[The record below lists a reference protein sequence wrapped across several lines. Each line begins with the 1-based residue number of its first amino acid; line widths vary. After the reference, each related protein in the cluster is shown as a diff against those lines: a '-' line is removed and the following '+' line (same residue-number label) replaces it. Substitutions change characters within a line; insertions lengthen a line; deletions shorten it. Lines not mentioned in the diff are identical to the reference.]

1 MLKKLKDHQLKML
14 KIGKMRIIGFLLICF
29 IFSADKLIAQVK
41 FETKLSKNKLGLNE
55 RLRIDFVMNENGD
68 DFTPPDFKGFS
79 VVGGPN
85 QSVSNSWINGKRSF
99 SKTYSYFLSP
109 QLKGKIRIPQAS
121 VTISGEI
128 YKTSPVI
135 VEVTSVVE
143 KPNDPNNIDYIAD
156 ENIHLVAE
164 ISNPKPY
171 LNEGITVLYK
181 LYYRNP
187 ITISDVQELESPKF
201 SDFWSHIIKIP
212 RITVERGTYRNES
225 YNEVVW
231 RKVVLYPQKTGKLIL
246 EPLSLNLSVGLPT
259 QKRDFFGSK
268 IYRQVQKTITSGK
281 KVFNVKD
288 FPEENKPDNFNGAV
302 GQFDFDVVLSKKSLK
317 ASESFQA
324 KVKVNGK
331 GNLKL
336 FKLPKIIVP
345 NTLELYEPEYKE
357 NVKILLSGMKGS
369 IEDSYTI
376 VPQFQGKYPIPSISF
391 SFFDPVKKEY
401 KTLNSFE
408 LIVDVFEGPSNLNDS
423 NKTSKNEKIDPII
436 DSSFKFIE
444 LSTKFSAIEKKQF
457 WNTSFFWLLF
467 FLPLILVVV
476 LIILKE
482 IFLNKE
488 KDKKSLTQRRNERL
502 ARKFLSSAKKEINN
516 YQNFYDVLERAL
528 HNYLKAKLLIE
539 TTEFSKHKIT
549 NLLVKKNV
557 DSIYAKEYVD
567 LLENCEIARYS
578 KESNINTESDYE
590 NAIEII
596 SKIDKQL

>member
-1 MLKKLKDHQLKML
+1 
-14 KIGKMRIIGFLLICF
+14 MRIIGFLLLSF
-29 IFSADKLIAQVK
+29 VFSTEILISQVT
-41 FETKLSKNKLGLNE
+41 FEAKLSKKKLGLNE

-68 DFTPPDFKGFS
+68 DFTPPDFKGFN

-109 QLKGKIRIPQAS
+109 QLKGKIKILQAT
-121 VTISGEI
+121 VKISGEI
-128 YKTSPVI
+128 YKTSPLI
-135 VEVTSVVE
+135 VEVTSAVD

-164 ISNPKPY
+164 ISNSNPY
-171 LNEGITVLYK
+171 LNEGITILYK

-201 SDFWSHIIKIP
+201 SDFWNHIIKIP
-212 RITVERGTYRNES
+212 KITVERGTYKNEP

-231 RKVVLYPQKTGKLIL
+231 RKVVLYPQKTGKLVL
-246 EPLSLNLSVGLPT
+246 EPLSLNLSVGIPT

-268 IYRQVQKTITSGK
+268 IYRQVQKTTTTGK
-281 KVFNVKD
+281 NIINVKTL
-288 FPEENKPDNFNGAV
+288 PEKNKPDNFTGAV

-336 FKLPKIIVP
+336 FKLPKIVVP

-357 NVKILLSGMKGS
+357 NIKVLLSGMKGS

-376 VPQFQGKYPIPSISF
+376 VPQFQGKYPIPEISF
-391 SFFDPVKKEY
+391 SFFDPIKKEY

-408 LIVDVFEGPSNLNDS
+408 LIVDVFDGPSNLNDY
-423 NKTSKNEKIDPII
+423 NKISRSEKKEFNNDN
-436 DSSFKFIE
+436 SFNFIE
-444 LSTKFSAIEKKQF
+444 LSTKFSSIKKEQF
-457 WNTSFFWLLF
+457 WNTSLFWLLF
-467 FLPLILVVV
+467 SLPLILIIL

-482 IFLNKE
+482 VFLNRKE
-488 KDKKSLTQRRNERL
+488 NQRSLIQRRNEKL
-502 ARKFLSSAKKEINN
+502 ARKFLGSAKREINN
-516 YQNFYDVLERAL
+516 YQNFYEVLERAL

-539 TTEFSKHKIT
+539 TTEFSKNKIV

-557 DSIYAKEYVD
+557 DLIYANEYVD
-567 LLENCEIARYS
+567 LLENCEIARFS
-578 KESNINTESDYE
+578 KESNINTNSDYE
-590 NAIEII
+590 NAIKII

>member
-1 MLKKLKDHQLKML
+1 ML
-14 KIGKMRIIGFLLICF
+14 KIGKIRIIGFLLLSF
-29 IFSADKLIAQVK
+29 VFSTEILISQVT
-41 FETKLSKNKLGLNE
+41 FEAKLSKKKLGLNE

-68 DFTPPDFKGFS
+68 DFTPPDFKGFN

-109 QLKGKIRIPQAS
+109 QLKGKIKILQAT
-121 VTISGEI
+121 VKISGEI
-128 YKTSPVI
+128 YKTSPLI
-135 VEVTSVVE
+135 VEVTSAVD

-164 ISNPKPY
+164 ISNSNPY
-171 LNEGITVLYK
+171 LNEGITILYK

-201 SDFWSHIIKIP
+201 SDFWNHIIKIP
-212 RITVERGTYRNES
+212 KITVERGTYKNEP

-231 RKVVLYPQKTGKLIL
+231 RKVVLYPQKTGKLVL
-246 EPLSLNLSVGLPT
+246 EPLSLNLSVGIPT

-268 IYRQVQKTITSGK
+268 IYRQVQKTTTTGK
-281 KVFNVKD
+281 NIINVKAL
-288 FPEENKPDNFNGAV
+288 PEKNKPDNFTGAV

-336 FKLPKIIVP
+336 FKLPKIVVP

-357 NVKILLSGMKGS
+357 NIKVLLSGMKGS

-376 VPQFQGKYPIPSISF
+376 VPQFQGKYPIPEISF
-391 SFFDPVKKEY
+391 SFFDPIKKEY

-408 LIVDVFEGPSNLNDS
+408 LIVDVFDGPSNLNDY
-423 NKTSKNEKIDPII
+423 NKISRSEKKEFNNDNN
-436 DSSFKFIE
+436 SFNFIE
-444 LSTKFSAIEKKQF
+444 LSTKFSSIKKEQF
-457 WNTSFFWLLF
+457 WNTSLFWLLF
-467 FLPLILVVV
+467 SLPLILIIL
-476 LIILKE
+476 LIIFKE
-482 IFLNKE
+482 VFLNKKE
-488 KDKKSLTQRRNERL
+488 NQKSLIQRRNEKL
-502 ARKFLSSAKKEINN
+502 ARKFLGSAKREINN
-516 YQNFYDVLERAL
+516 YQNFYEVLERAL

-539 TTEFSKHKIT
+539 TTEFSKNKIV

-557 DSIYAKEYVD
+557 DLIYANEYVD
-567 LLENCEIARYS
+567 LLENCEIARFS
-578 KESNINTESDYE
+578 KESNINTNSDYE
-590 NAIEII
+590 NAIKII

>member
-1 MLKKLKDHQLKML
+1 ML
-14 KIGKMRIIGFLLICF
+14 KIGKIRIIGFLLLSF
-29 IFSADKLIAQVK
+29 VFSTEILISQVT
-41 FETKLSKNKLGLNE
+41 FEAKLSKKKLGLNE

-68 DFTPPDFKGFS
+68 DFTPPDFKGFN

-109 QLKGKIRIPQAS
+109 QLKGKIKILQAT
-121 VTISGEI
+121 VKISGEI
-128 YKTSPVI
+128 YKTSPLI
-135 VEVTSVVE
+135 VEVTSAVD

-164 ISNPKPY
+164 ISNSNPY
-171 LNEGITVLYK
+171 LNEGITILYK

-212 RITVERGTYRNES
+212 KITVERGTYKNEP

-231 RKVVLYPQKTGKLIL
+231 RKVVLYPQKTGKLVL
-246 EPLSLNLSVGLPT
+246 EPLSLNLSVGIPT

-268 IYRQVQKTITSGK
+268 IYRQVQKTTTTGK
-281 KVFNVKD
+281 NIINVKAL
-288 FPEENKPDNFNGAV
+288 PEKNKPDNFTGAV

-336 FKLPKIIVP
+336 FKLPKIVVP

-357 NVKILLSGMKGS
+357 NIKVLLSGMKGS

-376 VPQFQGKYPIPSISF
+376 VPQFQGKYPIPEISF
-391 SFFDPVKKEY
+391 SFFDPIKKEY

-408 LIVDVFEGPSNLNDS
+408 LIVDVFDGPSKLNDY
-423 NKTSKNEKIDPII
+423 NKISRSEKKEFNNDN
-436 DSSFKFIE
+436 SFNFIE
-444 LSTKFSAIEKKQF
+444 LSTKFSSIKKEQF
-457 WNTSFFWLLF
+457 WNTSLFWLLF
-467 FLPLILVVV
+467 SLPLILIIL

-482 IFLNKE
+482 VFLNRKE
-488 KDKKSLTQRRNERL
+488 NQKSLIQRRNEKL
-502 ARKFLSSAKKEINN
+502 ARKFLGSAKREINN
-516 YQNFYDVLERAL
+516 YQNFYEVLERAL

-539 TTEFSKHKIT
+539 TTEFSKNKIV

-557 DSIYAKEYVD
+557 DLIYANEYVD
-567 LLENCEIARYS
+567 LLENCEIARFS
-578 KESNINTESDYE
+578 KESNINTTSDYE
-590 NAIEII
+590 NAIKII

>member
-1 MLKKLKDHQLKML
+1 ML
-14 KIGKMRIIGFLLICF
+14 KIGKIRIIGFLLLSF
-29 IFSADKLIAQVK
+29 IFSTEILISQVT
-41 FETKLSKNKLGLNE
+41 FEAKLSKKKLGLNE

-68 DFTPPDFKGFS
+68 DFTPPDFKGFN

-109 QLKGKIRIPQAS
+109 QLKGKIKILQAT
-121 VTISGEI
+121 VKISGEI
-128 YKTSPVI
+128 YKTSPLI
-135 VEVTSVVE
+135 VEVTSAVD

-164 ISNPKPY
+164 ISNSNPY
-171 LNEGITVLYK
+171 LNEGITILYK

-201 SDFWSHIIKIP
+201 SDFWNHIIKIP
-212 RITVERGTYRNES
+212 KITVERGTYKNEP

-231 RKVVLYPQKTGKLIL
+231 RKVVLYPQKTGKLVL
-246 EPLSLNLSVGLPT
+246 EPLSLNLSVGIPT

-268 IYRQVQKTITSGK
+268 IYRQVQKTTTTGK
-281 KVFNVKD
+281 NIINVKAL
-288 FPEENKPDNFNGAV
+288 PEKNKPDNFTGAV

-336 FKLPKIIVP
+336 FKLPKIVVP

-357 NVKILLSGMKGS
+357 NIKVLLSGMKGS

-376 VPQFQGKYPIPSISF
+376 VPQFQGKYPIPEISF
-391 SFFDPVKKEY
+391 SFFDPLKKEY

-408 LIVDVFEGPSNLNDS
+408 LIVDVFDGPSNLNDY
-423 NKTSKNEKIDPII
+423 NKISRSEKKEFNNDN
-436 DSSFKFIE
+436 SFNFIE
-444 LSTKFSAIEKKQF
+444 LSTKFSSIKKEQF
-457 WNTSFFWLLF
+457 WNTSLFWLLF
-467 FLPLILVVV
+467 SLPLILIIL
-476 LIILKE
+476 LIIFKE
-482 IFLNKE
+482 VFLNRKE
-488 KDKKSLTQRRNERL
+488 NQKSLIQRRNEKL
-502 ARKFLSSAKKEINN
+502 ARKFLGSAKREINN
-516 YQNFYDVLERAL
+516 YQNFYEVLERAL

-539 TTEFSKHKIT
+539 TTEFSKNKIV

-557 DSIYAKEYVD
+557 DLIYANEYVD
-567 LLENCEIARYS
+567 LLENCEIARFS
-578 KESNINTESDYE
+578 KESNINTTSDYE
-590 NAIEII
+590 NAIKII

>member
-1 MLKKLKDHQLKML
+1 
-14 KIGKMRIIGFLLICF
+14 MRIIGFLLLSF
-29 IFSADKLIAQVK
+29 VFSTEILISQVT
-41 FETKLSKNKLGLNE
+41 FEAKLSKKKLGLNE

-68 DFTPPDFKGFS
+68 DFTPPDFKGFN

-109 QLKGKIRIPQAS
+109 QLKGKIKILQAT
-121 VTISGEI
+121 VKISGEI
-128 YKTSPVI
+128 YKTSPLI
-135 VEVTSVVE
+135 VEVTSAVD

-164 ISNPKPY
+164 ISNSNPY
-171 LNEGITVLYK
+171 LNEGITILYK

-201 SDFWSHIIKIP
+201 SDFWNHIIKIP
-212 RITVERGTYRNES
+212 KITVERGTYKNEP

-231 RKVVLYPQKTGKLIL
+231 RKVVLYPQKTGKLVL
-246 EPLSLNLSVGLPT
+246 EPLSLNLSVGIPT

-268 IYRQVQKTITSGK
+268 IYRQVQKTTTTGK
-281 KVFNVKD
+281 NIINVKAL
-288 FPEENKPDNFNGAV
+288 PKKNKPDNFTGAV

-336 FKLPKIIVP
+336 FKLPKIVVP

-357 NVKILLSGMKGS
+357 NIKVLLSGMKGS

-376 VPQFQGKYPIPSISF
+376 VPQFQGKYPIPEISF
-391 SFFDPVKKEY
+391 SFFDPIKKEY

-408 LIVDVFEGPSNLNDS
+408 LIVDVFDGPSNLNDY
-423 NKTSKNEKIDPII
+423 NKISRSEKKEFNNDN
-436 DSSFKFIE
+436 SFNFIE
-444 LSTKFSAIEKKQF
+444 LSTKFSSIKKEQF
-457 WNTSFFWLLF
+457 WNTSLFWLLF
-467 FLPLILVVV
+467 SLPLILIIL

-482 IFLNKE
+482 VFLNRKE
-488 KDKKSLTQRRNERL
+488 NQKSLIQRRNEKL
-502 ARKFLSSAKKEINN
+502 ARKFLGSAKREINN
-516 YQNFYDVLERAL
+516 YQNFYEVLERAL

-539 TTEFSKHKIT
+539 TTEFSKNKIV

-557 DSIYAKEYVD
+557 DLIYANEYVD
-567 LLENCEIARYS
+567 LLENCEIARFS
-578 KESNINTESDYE
+578 KESNINTNSDYE
-590 NAIEII
+590 NAIKII

>member
-1 MLKKLKDHQLKML
+1 
-14 KIGKMRIIGFLLICF
+14 MRIIGFLFLSFVFSTEILI
-29 IFSADKLIAQVK
+29 SQVT
-41 FETKLSKNKLGLNE
+41 FEAKLSKKKLGLNE

-68 DFTPPDFKGFS
+68 DFTPPDFKGFN

-109 QLKGKIRIPQAS
+109 QLKGKIKILQAT
-121 VTISGEI
+121 VKISGEI
-128 YKTSPVI
+128 YKTSPLI
-135 VEVTSVVE
+135 VEVTSAVD

-164 ISNPKPY
+164 ISNSNPY
-171 LNEGITVLYK
+171 LNEGITILYK

-201 SDFWSHIIKIP
+201 SDFWNHIIKIP
-212 RITVERGTYRNES
+212 KITVERGTYKNEP

-231 RKVVLYPQKTGKLIL
+231 RKVVLYPQKTGKLVL
-246 EPLSLNLSVGLPT
+246 EPLSLNLSVGIPT

-268 IYRQVQKTITSGK
+268 IYRQVQKTTTTGK
-281 KVFNVKD
+281 NIINVKAL
-288 FPEENKPDNFNGAV
+288 PEKNKPDNFTGAV

-357 NVKILLSGMKGS
+357 NIKVLLSGMKGS

-376 VPQFQGKYPIPSISF
+376 VPQFQGKYPIPEISF
-391 SFFDPVKKEY
+391 SFFDPIKKEY

-408 LIVDVFEGPSNLNDS
+408 LIVDVFDGPSNLNDY
-423 NKTSKNEKIDPII
+423 NKISRSEKKEFNNDN
-436 DSSFKFIE
+436 SFNFIE
-444 LSTKFSAIEKKQF
+444 LSTKFSSIKKEQF
-457 WNTSFFWLLF
+457 WNTSLFWLLF
-467 FLPLILVVV
+467 SLPLILIIL

-482 IFLNKE
+482 VFLNRKE
-488 KDKKSLTQRRNERL
+488 NQKSLIQRRNEKL
-502 ARKFLSSAKKEINN
+502 ARKFLGSAKREINN
-516 YQNFYDVLERAL
+516 YQNFYEVLERAL

-539 TTEFSKHKIT
+539 TTEFSKNKIV

-557 DSIYAKEYVD
+557 DLIYANEYVD
-567 LLENCEIARYS
+567 LLENCEIARFS
-578 KESNINTESDYE
+578 KESNINTNSDYE
-590 NAIEII
+590 NAIKII

>member
-1 MLKKLKDHQLKML
+1 ML
-14 KIGKMRIIGFLLICF
+14 KIGKMRIIGFLLLSF
-29 IFSADKLIAQVK
+29 VFSTEILISQVT
-41 FETKLSKNKLGLNE
+41 FEAKLSKKKLGLNE

-68 DFTPPDFKGFS
+68 DFTPPDFKGFN

-109 QLKGKIRIPQAS
+109 QLKGKIKILQAT
-121 VTISGEI
+121 VKISGEI
-128 YKTSPVI
+128 YKTSPLI
-135 VEVTSVVE
+135 VEVTSAVD

-164 ISNPKPY
+164 ISNSNPY
-171 LNEGITVLYK
+171 LNEGITILYK

-201 SDFWSHIIKIP
+201 SDFWNHIIKIP
-212 RITVERGTYRNES
+212 KITVERGTYKNEP

-231 RKVVLYPQKTGKLIL
+231 RKVVLYPQKTGKLVL
-246 EPLSLNLSVGLPT
+246 EPLSLNLSVGIPT

-268 IYRQVQKTITSGK
+268 IYRQVQKTTTTGK
-281 KVFNVKD
+281 NIINVKAL
-288 FPEENKPDNFNGAV
+288 PEKNKPDNFTGAV

-336 FKLPKIIVP
+336 FKLPKIVVP

-357 NVKILLSGMKGS
+357 NIKVLLSGMKGS

-376 VPQFQGKYPIPSISF
+376 VPQFQGKYPIPEISF
-391 SFFDPVKKEY
+391 SFFDPIKKEY

-408 LIVDVFEGPSNLNDS
+408 LIVDVFDGPSNLNDY
-423 NKTSKNEKIDPII
+423 NKISRSEKKEFNNDN
-436 DSSFKFIE
+436 SFNFIE
-444 LSTKFSAIEKKQF
+444 LSTKFSSIKKEQF
-457 WNTSFFWLLF
+457 WNTSLFWLLF
-467 FLPLILVVV
+467 SLPLILIIL

-482 IFLNKE
+482 VFLNRKE
-488 KDKKSLTQRRNERL
+488 NQRSLIQRRNEKL
-502 ARKFLSSAKKEINN
+502 ARKFLGSAKREINN
-516 YQNFYDVLERAL
+516 YQNFYEVLERAL

-539 TTEFSKHKIT
+539 TTEFSKNKIV

-557 DSIYAKEYVD
+557 DLIYANEYVD
-567 LLENCEIARYS
+567 LLENCEIARFS
-578 KESNINTESDYE
+578 KESNINTNSDYE
-590 NAIEII
+590 NAIKII

>member
-1 MLKKLKDHQLKML
+1 ML
-14 KIGKMRIIGFLLICF
+14 KIGKMRIIGFLLLLF
-29 IFSADKLIAQVK
+29 VFSTEILISQVT
-41 FETKLSKNKLGLNE
+41 FEAKLSKKKLGLNE

-68 DFTPPDFKGFS
+68 DFTPPDFKGFN

-109 QLKGKIRIPQAS
+109 QLKGKIKILQAT
-121 VTISGEI
+121 VKISGEI
-128 YKTSPVI
+128 YKTSPLI
-135 VEVTSVVE
+135 VEVTSAVD

-164 ISNPKPY
+164 ISNSNPY
-171 LNEGITVLYK
+171 LNEGITILYK

-201 SDFWSHIIKIP
+201 SDFWNHIIKIP
-212 RITVERGTYRNES
+212 KITVERGTYKNEP

-231 RKVVLYPQKTGKLIL
+231 RKVVLYPQKTGKLVL
-246 EPLSLNLSVGLPT
+246 EPLSLNLSVGIPT

-268 IYRQVQKTITSGK
+268 IYRQVQKTTTTGK
-281 KVFNVKD
+281 NIISVKAL
-288 FPEENKPDNFNGAV
+288 PEKNKPDNFTGAV
-302 GQFDFDVVLSKKSLK
+302 GQFDLDVVLSKKSLK

-336 FKLPKIIVP
+336 FKLPKIVVP

-357 NVKILLSGMKGS
+357 NIKVLLSGMKGS

-376 VPQFQGKYPIPSISF
+376 VPQFQGKYPIPEISF
-391 SFFDPVKKEY
+391 SFFDPLKKEY

-408 LIVDVFEGPSNLNDS
+408 LIVDVFDGPSNLNDN
-423 NKTSKNEKIDPII
+423 NKISRSEKKEFNNDN
-436 DSSFKFIE
+436 SFNFIE
-444 LSTKFSAIEKKQF
+444 LSTKFSSIKKEQF
-457 WNTSFFWLLF
+457 WNTTLFWLLF
-467 FLPLILVVV
+467 SLPLILIIL
-476 LIILKE
+476 LIIFKE
-482 IFLNKE
+482 VFLNRKE
-488 KDKKSLTQRRNERL
+488 NQKSLIQRRNEKL
-502 ARKFLSSAKKEINN
+502 ARKFLGSAKREINN
-516 YQNFYDVLERAL
+516 YQNFYEVLERAL

-539 TTEFSKHKIT
+539 TTEFSKNKIV

-557 DSIYAKEYVD
+557 DLIYANEYVD
-567 LLENCEIARYS
+567 LLENCEIVRFS
-578 KESNINTESDYE
+578 KESNINTKDDYD
-590 NAIEII
+590 NAINII

>member
-1 MLKKLKDHQLKML
+1 ML
-14 KIGKMRIIGFLLICF
+14 KIGKMRIIGFLLLSF
-29 IFSADKLIAQVK
+29 VFSTEILISQVT
-41 FETKLSKNKLGLNE
+41 FEAKLSKKKLGLNE

-68 DFTPPDFKGFS
+68 DFTPPDFKGFN

-109 QLKGKIRIPQAS
+109 QLKGKIKILQAT
-121 VTISGEI
+121 VKISGEI
-128 YKTSPVI
+128 YKTSPII
-135 VEVTSVVE
+135 VEVTSAVD

-164 ISNPKPY
+164 ISNSNPY
-171 LNEGITVLYK
+171 LNEGITILYK

-201 SDFWSHIIKIP
+201 SDFWNHIIKIP
-212 RITVERGTYRNES
+212 KITVERGTYKNEP

-231 RKVVLYPQKTGKLIL
+231 RKVVLYPQKTGKLVL
-246 EPLSLNLSVGLPT
+246 EPLSLNLSVGIPT

-268 IYRQVQKTITSGK
+268 IYRQVQKTTTTGK
-281 KVFNVKD
+281 NIINVKAL
-288 FPEENKPDNFNGAV
+288 PEKNKPDNFTGAV

-336 FKLPKIIVP
+336 FKLPKIVVP

-357 NVKILLSGMKGS
+357 NIKVLLSGMKGS

-376 VPQFQGKYPIPSISF
+376 VPQFQGKYPIPEISF
-391 SFFDPVKKEY
+391 SFFDPIKKEY
-401 KTLNSFE
+401 KTLYSFE
-408 LIVDVFEGPSNLNDS
+408 LIVDVFDGPSNLNDYDKIS
-423 NKTSKNEKIDPII
+423 RSEKKEFNNDN
-436 DSSFKFIE
+436 SFNFIE
-444 LSTKFSAIEKKQF
+444 LSTKFSSIKKEQF
-457 WNTSFFWLLF
+457 WNTSLFWLLF
-467 FLPLILVVV
+467 SLPLILIIL
-476 LIILKE
+476 LIIFKE
-482 IFLNKE
+482 VFLNRKE
-488 KDKKSLTQRRNERL
+488 NQKSLIQRRNEKL
-502 ARKFLSSAKKEINN
+502 ARKFLGSAKREINN
-516 YQNFYDVLERAL
+516 YQNFYEVLERAL

-539 TTEFSKHKIT
+539 TTEFSKNKIV

-557 DSIYAKEYVD
+557 DLIYANEYVD
-567 LLENCEIARYS
+567 LLENCEIARFS
-578 KESNINTESDYE
+578 KESNINTNSDYE
-590 NAIEII
+590 NAIKII

>member
-1 MLKKLKDHQLKML
+1 
-14 KIGKMRIIGFLLICF
+14 MRIIGFLFLSFVFSTEILI
-29 IFSADKLIAQVK
+29 SQVT
-41 FETKLSKNKLGLNE
+41 FEAKLSKKKLGLNE

-68 DFTPPDFKGFS
+68 DFTPPDFKGFN

-109 QLKGKIRIPQAS
+109 QLKGKIKILQAT
-121 VTISGEI
+121 VKISGEI
-128 YKTSPVI
+128 YKTSPLI
-135 VEVTSVVE
+135 VEVTSAVD

-164 ISNPKPY
+164 ISNSNPY
-171 LNEGITVLYK
+171 LNEGITILYK

-201 SDFWSHIIKIP
+201 SDFWNHIIKIP
-212 RITVERGTYRNES
+212 KITVERGTYKNEP

-231 RKVVLYPQKTGKLIL
+231 RKVVLYPQKTGKLVL
-246 EPLSLNLSVGLPT
+246 EPLSLNLSVGIPT

-268 IYRQVQKTITSGK
+268 IYRQVQKTTTTGK
-281 KVFNVKD
+281 NIINVKAL
-288 FPEENKPDNFNGAV
+288 PEKNKPDNFTGAV

-336 FKLPKIIVP
+336 FKLPKIVVP

-357 NVKILLSGMKGS
+357 NIKVLLSGMKGS

-376 VPQFQGKYPIPSISF
+376 VPQFQGKYPIPEISF
-391 SFFDPVKKEY
+391 SFFDPIKKEY

-408 LIVDVFEGPSNLNDS
+408 LIVDVFDGPSNLNDY
-423 NKTSKNEKIDPII
+423 NKISRSEKKEFNNDN
-436 DSSFKFIE
+436 SFNFIE
-444 LSTKFSAIEKKQF
+444 LSTKFSSIKKEQF
-457 WNTSFFWLLF
+457 WNTSLFWLLF
-467 FLPLILVVV
+467 SLPLILIIL

-482 IFLNKE
+482 VFLNRKE
-488 KDKKSLTQRRNERL
+488 NQKSLIQRRNEKL
-502 ARKFLSSAKKEINN
+502 ARKFLGSAKREINN
-516 YQNFYDVLERAL
+516 YQNFYEVLERAL

-539 TTEFSKHKIT
+539 TTEFSKNKIV

-557 DSIYAKEYVD
+557 DLIYANEYVD
-567 LLENCEIARYS
+567 LLENCEIARFS
-578 KESNINTESDYE
+578 KESNINTNSDYE
-590 NAIEII
+590 NAIKII

>member
-1 MLKKLKDHQLKML
+1 
-14 KIGKMRIIGFLLICF
+14 MRIIGFLLLSF
-29 IFSADKLIAQVK
+29 VFSTEILISQVT
-41 FETKLSKNKLGLNE
+41 FEAKLSKKKLGLNE

-68 DFTPPDFKGFS
+68 DFTPPDFKGFN

-109 QLKGKIRIPQAS
+109 QLKGKIKILQAT
-121 VTISGEI
+121 VKISGEI
-128 YKTSPVI
+128 YKTSPLI
-135 VEVTSVVE
+135 VEVTSAVD

-164 ISNPKPY
+164 ISNSNPY
-171 LNEGITVLYK
+171 LNEGITILYK

-201 SDFWSHIIKIP
+201 SDFWNHIIKIP
-212 RITVERGTYRNES
+212 KITVERGTYKNEP

-231 RKVVLYPQKTGKLIL
+231 RKVVLYPQKTGKLVL
-246 EPLSLNLSVGLPT
+246 EPLSLNLSVGIPT

-268 IYRQVQKTITSGK
+268 IYRQVQKTTTTGK
-281 KVFNVKD
+281 NIINVKAL
-288 FPEENKPDNFNGAV
+288 PEKNKPDNFTGAV

-336 FKLPKIIVP
+336 FKLPKIVVP

-357 NVKILLSGMKGS
+357 NIKVLLSGMKGS

-376 VPQFQGKYPIPSISF
+376 VPQFQGKYPIPEISF
-391 SFFDPVKKEY
+391 SFFDPIKKEY

-408 LIVDVFEGPSNLNDS
+408 LIVDVFDGPSNLNDY
-423 NKTSKNEKIDPII
+423 NKISRSEKKEFNNDN
-436 DSSFKFIE
+436 SFNFIE
-444 LSTKFSAIEKKQF
+444 LSTKFSSIKKEQF
-457 WNTSFFWLLF
+457 WNTSLFWLLF
-467 FLPLILVVV
+467 SLPLILIIL
-476 LIILKE
+476 LIIFKE
-482 IFLNKE
+482 VFLNRKE
-488 KDKKSLTQRRNERL
+488 NQKSLIQRRNEKL
-502 ARKFLSSAKKEINN
+502 ARKFLGSAKREINN
-516 YQNFYDVLERAL
+516 YQNFYEVLERAL

-539 TTEFSKHKIT
+539 TTEFSKNKIV

-557 DSIYAKEYVD
+557 DLIYANEYVD
-567 LLENCEIARYS
+567 LLENCEIARFS
-578 KESNINTESDYE
+578 KESNINTNSDYE
-590 NAIEII
+590 NAIKII

>member
-1 MLKKLKDHQLKML
+1 
-14 KIGKMRIIGFLLICF
+14 
-29 IFSADKLIAQVK
+29 
-41 FETKLSKNKLGLNE
+41 
-55 RLRIDFVMNENGD
+55 MNENGD
-68 DFTPPDFKGFS
+68 DFTPPDFKGFN

-109 QLKGKIRIPQAS
+109 QLKGKIKILQAT
-121 VTISGEI
+121 VKISGEI
-128 YKTSPVI
+128 YKTSPLI
-135 VEVTSVVE
+135 VEVTSAVD

-164 ISNPKPY
+164 ISNSNPY
-171 LNEGITVLYK
+171 LNEGITILYK

-201 SDFWSHIIKIP
+201 SDFWNHIIKIP
-212 RITVERGTYRNES
+212 KITVERGTYKNEP

-231 RKVVLYPQKTGKLIL
+231 RKVVLYPQKTGKLVL
-246 EPLSLNLSVGLPT
+246 EPLSLNLSVGIPT

-268 IYRQVQKTITSGK
+268 IYRQVQKTTTTGK
-281 KVFNVKD
+281 NIINVKAL
-288 FPEENKPDNFNGAV
+288 PEKNKPDNFTGAV

-336 FKLPKIIVP
+336 FKLPKIVVP

-357 NVKILLSGMKGS
+357 NIKVLLSGMKGS

-376 VPQFQGKYPIPSISF
+376 VPQFQGKYPIPEISF
-391 SFFDPVKKEY
+391 SFFDPIKKEY

-408 LIVDVFEGPSNLNDS
+408 LIVDVFDGPSNLNDY
-423 NKTSKNEKIDPII
+423 NKISRSEKKEFNNDN
-436 DSSFKFIE
+436 SFNFIE
-444 LSTKFSAIEKKQF
+444 LSTKFSSIKKEQF
-457 WNTSFFWLLF
+457 WNTSLFWLLF
-467 FLPLILVVV
+467 SLPLILIIL

-482 IFLNKE
+482 VFLNRKE
-488 KDKKSLTQRRNERL
+488 NQRSLIQRRNEKL
-502 ARKFLSSAKKEINN
+502 ARKFLGSAKREINN
-516 YQNFYDVLERAL
+516 YQNFYEVLERAL

-539 TTEFSKHKIT
+539 TTEFSKNKIV

-557 DSIYAKEYVD
+557 DLIYANEYVD
-567 LLENCEIARYS
+567 LLENCEIDRFS
-578 KESNINTESDYE
+578 KESNINTNSDYE
-590 NAIEII
+590 NAIKII

>member
-1 MLKKLKDHQLKML
+1 
-14 KIGKMRIIGFLLICF
+14 MRIIGFLLLSF
-29 IFSADKLIAQVK
+29 VFSTEILISQVT
-41 FETKLSKNKLGLNE
+41 FEAKLSKKKLGLNE

-68 DFTPPDFKGFS
+68 DFTPPDFKGFN

-109 QLKGKIRIPQAS
+109 QLKGKIKILQAT
-121 VTISGEI
+121 VKISGEI
-128 YKTSPVI
+128 YKTSPLI
-135 VEVTSVVE
+135 VEVTSAVD

-164 ISNPKPY
+164 ISNSNPY
-171 LNEGITVLYK
+171 LNEGITILYK

-201 SDFWSHIIKIP
+201 SDFWNHIIKIP
-212 RITVERGTYRNES
+212 KITVERGTYKNEP

-231 RKVVLYPQKTGKLIL
+231 RKVVLYPQKTGKLVL
-246 EPLSLNLSVGLPT
+246 EPLSLNLSVGIPT

-268 IYRQVQKTITSGK
+268 IYRQVQKTTTTGK
-281 KVFNVKD
+281 NIINVKAL
-288 FPEENKPDNFNGAV
+288 PEKNKPDNFTGAV

-336 FKLPKIIVP
+336 FKLPKIVVP

-357 NVKILLSGMKGS
+357 NIKVLLSGMKGS

-376 VPQFQGKYPIPSISF
+376 VPQFQGKYPIPEISF
-391 SFFDPVKKEY
+391 SFFDPIKKEY

-408 LIVDVFEGPSNLNDS
+408 LIVDVFDGPSNLNDY
-423 NKTSKNEKIDPII
+423 NKISRSEKKEFNNDN
-436 DSSFKFIE
+436 SFNFIE
-444 LSTKFSAIEKKQF
+444 LSTKFSSIKKEQF
-457 WNTSFFWLLF
+457 WNTSLFWLLF
-467 FLPLILVVV
+467 SLPLILIIL

-482 IFLNKE
+482 VFLNRKE
-488 KDKKSLTQRRNERL
+488 NQKSLIQRRNEKL
-502 ARKFLSSAKKEINN
+502 ARKFLGSAKREINN
-516 YQNFYDVLERAL
+516 YQNFYEVLERAL

-539 TTEFSKHKIT
+539 TTEFSKNKIV

-557 DSIYAKEYVD
+557 DLIYANEYVD
-567 LLENCEIARYS
+567 LLENCEIARFS
-578 KESNINTESDYE
+578 KESNINTNSDYE
-590 NAIEII
+590 NAIKII

>member
-1 MLKKLKDHQLKML
+1 
-14 KIGKMRIIGFLLICF
+14 MRIIGFLLLSF
-29 IFSADKLIAQVK
+29 VFSTEILISQVT
-41 FETKLSKNKLGLNE
+41 FEAKLSKKKLGLNE

-68 DFTPPDFKGFS
+68 DFTPPDFKGFN

-109 QLKGKIRIPQAS
+109 QLKGKIKILQAT
-121 VTISGEI
+121 VKISGEI
-128 YKTSPVI
+128 YKTSPLI
-135 VEVTSVVE
+135 VEVTSAVD

-164 ISNPKPY
+164 ISNSNPY
-171 LNEGITVLYK
+171 LNEGITILYK

-201 SDFWSHIIKIP
+201 SDFWNHIIKIP
-212 RITVERGTYRNES
+212 KITVERGTYKNEP

-231 RKVVLYPQKTGKLIL
+231 RKVVLYPQKTGKLVL
-246 EPLSLNLSVGLPT
+246 EPLSLNLSVGIPT

-268 IYRQVQKTITSGK
+268 IYRQVQKTTTTGK
-281 KVFNVKD
+281 NIINVKAL
-288 FPEENKPDNFNGAV
+288 PEKNKPDNFTGAV

-336 FKLPKIIVP
+336 FKLPKIVVP

-357 NVKILLSGMKGS
+357 NIKVLLSGMKGS

-376 VPQFQGKYPIPSISF
+376 VPQFQGKYPIPEISF
-391 SFFDPVKKEY
+391 SFFDPIKKEY

-408 LIVDVFEGPSNLNDS
+408 LIVDVFDGPSNLNDY
-423 NKTSKNEKIDPII
+423 NKISRSEKKEFNNDN
-436 DSSFKFIE
+436 SFNFIE
-444 LSTKFSAIEKKQF
+444 LSTKFSSIKKEQF
-457 WNTSFFWLLF
+457 WNTSLFWLLF
-467 FLPLILVVV
+467 SLPLILIIF

-482 IFLNKE
+482 VFLNRKE
-488 KDKKSLTQRRNERL
+488 NQKSLIQRRNEKL
-502 ARKFLSSAKKEINN
+502 ARKFLGSAKREINN
-516 YQNFYDVLERAL
+516 YQNFYEVLERAL

-539 TTEFSKHKIT
+539 TTEFSKNKIV

-557 DSIYAKEYVD
+557 DLIYANEYVD
-567 LLENCEIARYS
+567 LLENCEIARFS
-578 KESNINTESDYE
+578 KESNINTNSDYE
-590 NAIEII
+590 NAIKII

>member
-1 MLKKLKDHQLKML
+1 
-14 KIGKMRIIGFLLICF
+14 MRIIGFLLLSF
-29 IFSADKLIAQVK
+29 VFSTEILISQVT
-41 FETKLSKNKLGLNE
+41 FEAKLSKKKLGLNE

-68 DFTPPDFKGFS
+68 DFTPPDFKGFN

-109 QLKGKIRIPQAS
+109 QLKGKIKILQAT
-121 VTISGEI
+121 VKISGEI
-128 YKTSPVI
+128 YKTSPLI
-135 VEVTSVVE
+135 VEVTSAVD

-164 ISNPKPY
+164 ISNSNPY
-171 LNEGITVLYK
+171 LNEGITILYK

-201 SDFWSHIIKIP
+201 SDFWNHIIKIP
-212 RITVERGTYRNES
+212 KITVERGTYKNEP

-231 RKVVLYPQKTGKLIL
+231 RKVVLYPQKTGKLVL
-246 EPLSLNLSVGLPT
+246 EPLSLNLSVGIPT

-268 IYRQVQKTITSGK
+268 IYRQVQKTTTTGK
-281 KVFNVKD
+281 NIINVKAL
-288 FPEENKPDNFNGAV
+288 PEKNKPDNFTGAV

-336 FKLPKIIVP
+336 FKLPKIVVP

-357 NVKILLSGMKGS
+357 NIKVLLSGMKGS

-376 VPQFQGKYPIPSISF
+376 VPQFQGKYPIPEISF
-391 SFFDPVKKEY
+391 SFFDPIKKEY

-408 LIVDVFEGPSNLNDS
+408 LIVDVFDGPSNLNDYDKIS
-423 NKTSKNEKIDPII
+423 RSEKKEFNNDN
-436 DSSFKFIE
+436 SFNFIE
-444 LSTKFSAIEKKQF
+444 LSTKFSSIKKEQF
-457 WNTSFFWLLF
+457 WNTSLFWLLF
-467 FLPLILVVV
+467 SLPLILIIL

-482 IFLNKE
+482 VFLNRKE
-488 KDKKSLTQRRNERL
+488 NQKSLIQRRNEKL
-502 ARKFLSSAKKEINN
+502 ARKFLGSAKREINN
-516 YQNFYDVLERAL
+516 YQNFYEVLERAL

-539 TTEFSKHKIT
+539 TTEFSKNKIV

-557 DSIYAKEYVD
+557 DLIYANEYVD
-567 LLENCEIARYS
+567 LLENCEIARFS
-578 KESNINTESDYE
+578 KESNINTNSDYE
-590 NAIEII
+590 NAIKII

>member
-1 MLKKLKDHQLKML
+1 
-14 KIGKMRIIGFLLICF
+14 MRIIGFLVLCF
-29 IFSADKLIAQVK
+29 IFSTEILISQVT
-41 FETKLSKNKLGLNE
+41 FEAKVTKKKLGLNE
-55 RLRIDFVMNENGD
+55 RLRIDFIMNENGD
-68 DFTPPDFKGFS
+68 DFTPPDFKGFN

-109 QLKGKIRIPQAS
+109 QLKGKIKILQAT
-121 VTISGEI
+121 VKISGEI
-128 YKTSPVI
+128 YKTSPLI
-135 VEVTSVVE
+135 VEVTSAVE

-164 ISNPKPY
+164 ISNSNPY
-171 LNEGITVLYK
+171 LNEGITILYK

-201 SDFWSHIIKIP
+201 SDFWNHIIKIP
-212 RITVERGTYRNES
+212 KITVERGTYKNEP
-225 YNEVVW
+225 YNEVIW
-231 RKVVLYPQKTGKLIL
+231 RKVVLYPQKTGKLVL
-246 EPLSLNLSVGLPT
+246 EPLSLNLSVGIPT

-268 IYRQVQKTITSGK
+268 IYRQVQKTTTTGK
-281 KVFNVKD
+281 NIINVKAL
-288 FPEENKPDNFNGAV
+288 PEKNKPDNFTGAV

-336 FKLPKIIVP
+336 FKLPKIVVP

-357 NVKILLSGMKGS
+357 NIKVLLSGMKGS

-376 VPQFQGKYPIPSISF
+376 VPQFQGKYPIPEISF
-391 SFFDPVKKEY
+391 SFFDPLKKEY

-408 LIVDVFEGPSNLNDS
+408 LIVDVFDGPSNLNDY
-423 NKTSKNEKIDPII
+423 NKISRSEKKEFNNDN
-436 DSSFKFIE
+436 SFNFIE
-444 LSTKFSAIEKKQF
+444 LSTKFSSIKKEQF
-457 WNTSFFWLLF
+457 WNTSLFWLLF
-467 FLPLILVVV
+467 SLPLILIIL
-476 LIILKE
+476 LIIFKE
-482 IFLNKE
+482 VFLNRKE
-488 KDKKSLTQRRNERL
+488 NQKSLIQRRNEKL
-502 ARKFLSSAKKEINN
+502 TRKFLGSAKREIDN
-516 YQNFYDVLERAL
+516 YQNFYEVLERAL

-539 TTEFSKHKIT
+539 TTEFSKNKIV

-557 DSIYAKEYVD
+557 DLIYANEYVD
-567 LLENCEIARYS
+567 LLENCEIARFS
-578 KESNINTESDYE
+578 KESNINTTSDYE
-590 NAIEII
+590 NAIKII

>member
-1 MLKKLKDHQLKML
+1 
-14 KIGKMRIIGFLLICF
+14 MRIIGFLLLSF
-29 IFSADKLIAQVK
+29 VFSTEILISQVT
-41 FETKLSKNKLGLNE
+41 FEAKLSKKKLGLNE

-68 DFTPPDFKGFS
+68 DFTPPDFKGFN

-109 QLKGKIRIPQAS
+109 QLKGKIKILQAT
-121 VTISGEI
+121 VKISGEI
-128 YKTSPVI
+128 YKTSPLI
-135 VEVTSVVE
+135 VEVTSAVD

-164 ISNPKPY
+164 ISNSNPY
-171 LNEGITVLYK
+171 LNEGITILYK

-201 SDFWSHIIKIP
+201 SDFWNHIIKIP
-212 RITVERGTYRNES
+212 KITVERGTYKNEP

-231 RKVVLYPQKTGKLIL
+231 RKVVLYPQKTGKLVL
-246 EPLSLNLSVGLPT
+246 EPLSLNLSVGIPT

-268 IYRQVQKTITSGK
+268 IYRQVQKTTTTGK
-281 KVFNVKD
+281 NIINVKAL
-288 FPEENKPDNFNGAV
+288 PEKNKPDNFTGAV

-336 FKLPKIIVP
+336 FKLPKIVVP

-357 NVKILLSGMKGS
+357 NIKVLLSGMKGS

-376 VPQFQGKYPIPSISF
+376 VPQFQGKYPIPEISF
-391 SFFDPVKKEY
+391 SFFDPIKKEY

-408 LIVDVFEGPSNLNDS
+408 LIVDVFDGPSNLNDY
-423 NKTSKNEKIDPII
+423 NKISRSEKKEFNNDN
-436 DSSFKFIE
+436 SFNFIE
-444 LSTKFSAIEKKQF
+444 LSTKFSSIKKEQF
-457 WNTSFFWLLF
+457 WNTSLFWLLF
-467 FLPLILVVV
+467 SLPLILIIL
-476 LIILKE
+476 LIIFKE
-482 IFLNKE
+482 VFLNKKE
-488 KDKKSLTQRRNERL
+488 NQKSLIQRRNEKL
-502 ARKFLSSAKKEINN
+502 ARKFLGSAKREINN
-516 YQNFYDVLERAL
+516 YQNFYEVLERAL

-539 TTEFSKHKIT
+539 TTEFSKNKIV

-557 DSIYAKEYVD
+557 DLIYANEYVD
-567 LLENCEIARYS
+567 LLENCEIARFS
-578 KESNINTESDYE
+578 KESNINTNSDYE
-590 NAIEII
+590 NAIKII

>member
-1 MLKKLKDHQLKML
+1 
-14 KIGKMRIIGFLLICF
+14 MRIIGFLLLLF
-29 IFSADKLIAQVK
+29 VFSTEILISQVT
-41 FETKLSKNKLGLNE
+41 FEAKLSKKKLGLNE

-68 DFTPPDFKGFS
+68 DFTPPDFKGFN

-109 QLKGKIRIPQAS
+109 QLKGKIKILQAT
-121 VTISGEI
+121 VKISGEI
-128 YKTSPVI
+128 YKTSPLI
-135 VEVTSVVE
+135 VEVTSAVD

-164 ISNPKPY
+164 ISNSNPY
-171 LNEGITVLYK
+171 LNEGITILYK

-201 SDFWSHIIKIP
+201 SDFWNHIIKIP
-212 RITVERGTYRNES
+212 KITVERGTYKNEP

-231 RKVVLYPQKTGKLIL
+231 RKVVLYPQKTGKLVL
-246 EPLSLNLSVGLPT
+246 EPLSLNLSVGIPT

-268 IYRQVQKTITSGK
+268 IYRQVQKTTTTGK
-281 KVFNVKD
+281 NIISVKAL
-288 FPEENKPDNFNGAV
+288 PEKNKPDNFTGAV
-302 GQFDFDVVLSKKSLK
+302 GQFDLDVVLSKKSLK

-336 FKLPKIIVP
+336 FKLPKIVVP

-357 NVKILLSGMKGS
+357 NIKVLLSGMKGS

-376 VPQFQGKYPIPSISF
+376 VPQFQGKYPIPEISF
-391 SFFDPVKKEY
+391 SFFDPLKKEY

-408 LIVDVFEGPSNLNDS
+408 LIVDVFDGPSNLNDN
-423 NKTSKNEKIDPII
+423 NKISRSEKKEFNNDN
-436 DSSFKFIE
+436 SFNFIE
-444 LSTKFSAIEKKQF
+444 LSTKFSSIKKEQF
-457 WNTSFFWLLF
+457 WNTTLFWLLF
-467 FLPLILVVV
+467 SLPLILIIL
-476 LIILKE
+476 LIIFKE
-482 IFLNKE
+482 VFLNRKE
-488 KDKKSLTQRRNERL
+488 NQKSLIQRRNEKL
-502 ARKFLSSAKKEINN
+502 ARKFLGSAKREINN
-516 YQNFYDVLERAL
+516 YQNFYEVLERAL

-539 TTEFSKHKIT
+539 TTEFSKNKIV

-557 DSIYAKEYVD
+557 DLIYANEYVD
-567 LLENCEIARYS
+567 LLENCEIVRFS
-578 KESNINTESDYE
+578 KESNINTKDDYD
-590 NAIEII
+590 NAINII

>member
-1 MLKKLKDHQLKML
+1 
-14 KIGKMRIIGFLLICF
+14 MRIIGFLLLF
-29 IFSADKLIAQVK
+29 FVFSTEILISQVT
-41 FETKLSKNKLGLNE
+41 FEAKLSKKKLGLNE

-68 DFTPPDFKGFS
+68 DFTPPDFKGFN

-109 QLKGKIRIPQAS
+109 QLKGKIKILQAT
-121 VTISGEI
+121 VKISGEI
-128 YKTSPVI
+128 YKTSPLI
-135 VEVTSVVE
+135 VEVTSAVD

-164 ISNPKPY
+164 ISNSNPY
-171 LNEGITVLYK
+171 LNEGITILYK

-201 SDFWSHIIKIP
+201 SDFWNHIIKIP
-212 RITVERGTYRNES
+212 KITVERGTYKNEP

-231 RKVVLYPQKTGKLIL
+231 RKVVLYPQKTGKLVL
-246 EPLSLNLSVGLPT
+246 EPLSLNLSVGIPT

-268 IYRQVQKTITSGK
+268 IYRQVQKTTTTGK
-281 KVFNVKD
+281 NIINVKAL
-288 FPEENKPDNFNGAV
+288 PEKNKPDNFTGAV

-336 FKLPKIIVP
+336 FKLPKIVVP

-357 NVKILLSGMKGS
+357 NIKVLLSGMKGS

-376 VPQFQGKYPIPSISF
+376 VPQFQGKYPIPEISF
-391 SFFDPVKKEY
+391 SFFDPIKKEY

-408 LIVDVFEGPSNLNDS
+408 LIVDVFDGPSNLNDY
-423 NKTSKNEKIDPII
+423 NKISRSEKKEFNNDN
-436 DSSFKFIE
+436 SFNFIE
-444 LSTKFSAIEKKQF
+444 LSTKFSSIKKEQF
-457 WNTSFFWLLF
+457 WNTSLFWLLF
-467 FLPLILVVV
+467 SLPLILIIL

-482 IFLNKE
+482 VFLNRKE
-488 KDKKSLTQRRNERL
+488 NQKSLIQRRNEKL
-502 ARKFLSSAKKEINN
+502 ARKFLGSAKREINN
-516 YQNFYDVLERAL
+516 YQNFYEVLERAL

-539 TTEFSKHKIT
+539 TTEFSKNKIV

-557 DSIYAKEYVD
+557 DLIYANEYVD
-567 LLENCEIARYS
+567 LLENCEIARFS
-578 KESNINTESDYE
+578 KESNINTNSDYE
-590 NAIEII
+590 NAIKII

>member
-1 MLKKLKDHQLKML
+1 ML
-14 KIGKMRIIGFLLICF
+14 KIGKMRIMEFLFVCL
-29 IFSADKLIAQVK
+29 IFSTEILFSQVT
-41 FETKLSKNKLGLNE
+41 FEAKLSKKKLGLNE

-68 DFTPPDFKGFS
+68 DFTPPDFKGFN

-109 QLKGKIRIPQAS
+109 QLKGKIKILQAT
-121 VTISGEI
+121 VKISGEI
-128 YKTSPVI
+128 YKTSPLI
-135 VEVTSVVE
+135 VEVTSAVD

-164 ISNPKPY
+164 ISNSNPY
-171 LNEGITVLYK
+171 LNEGITILYK

-201 SDFWSHIIKIP
+201 SDFWNHIIKIP
-212 RITVERGTYRNES
+212 KITVERGTYKNEP

-231 RKVVLYPQKTGKLIL
+231 RKVVLYPQKTGKLVL
-246 EPLSLNLSVGLPT
+246 EPLSLNLSVGIPT

-268 IYRQVQKTITSGK
+268 IYRQVQKTTTTGK
-281 KVFNVKD
+281 NIISVKAL
-288 FPEENKPDNFNGAV
+288 PEKNKPDNFTGAV
-302 GQFDFDVVLSKKSLK
+302 GQFDLDVVLSKKSLK

-336 FKLPKIIVP
+336 FKLPKIVVP

-357 NVKILLSGMKGS
+357 NIKVLLSGMKGS

-376 VPQFQGKYPIPSISF
+376 VPQFQGKYPIPEISF
-391 SFFDPVKKEY
+391 SFFDPLKKEY

-408 LIVDVFEGPSNLNDS
+408 LIVDVFDGPSNLNDN
-423 NKTSKNEKIDPII
+423 NKISRSEKKEFNNDN
-436 DSSFKFIE
+436 SFNFIE
-444 LSTKFSAIEKKQF
+444 LSTKFSSIKKEQF
-457 WNTSFFWLLF
+457 WNTTLFWLLF
-467 FLPLILVVV
+467 SLPLILIIL
-476 LIILKE
+476 LIIFKE
-482 IFLNKE
+482 VFLNRKE
-488 KDKKSLTQRRNERL
+488 NQKSLIQRRNEKL
-502 ARKFLSSAKKEINN
+502 ARKFLGSAKREINN
-516 YQNFYDVLERAL
+516 YQNFYEVLERAL

-539 TTEFSKHKIT
+539 TTEFSKNKIV

-557 DSIYAKEYVD
+557 DLIYANEYVD
-567 LLENCEIARYS
+567 LLENCEIVRFS
-578 KESNINTESDYE
+578 KESNINTKDDYD
-590 NAIEII
+590 NAINII

>member
-1 MLKKLKDHQLKML
+1 
-14 KIGKMRIIGFLLICF
+14 MRIIGFLLLSF
-29 IFSADKLIAQVK
+29 VFSTEILISQVT
-41 FETKLSKNKLGLNE
+41 FEAKLSKKKLGLNE

-68 DFTPPDFKGFS
+68 DFTPPDFKGFN

-109 QLKGKIRIPQAS
+109 QLKGKIKILQAT
-121 VTISGEI
+121 VKISGEI
-128 YKTSPVI
+128 YKTSPLI
-135 VEVTSVVE
+135 VEVTSAVD

-164 ISNPKPY
+164 ISNSNPY
-171 LNEGITVLYK
+171 LNEGITILYK

-201 SDFWSHIIKIP
+201 SDFWNHIIKIP
-212 RITVERGTYRNES
+212 KITVERGTYKNEP

-231 RKVVLYPQKTGKLIL
+231 RKVVLYPQKTGKLVL
-246 EPLSLNLSVGLPT
+246 EPLSLNLSVGIPT

-268 IYRQVQKTITSGK
+268 IYRQVQKTTTTGK
-281 KVFNVKD
+281 NIINVKAL
-288 FPEENKPDNFNGAV
+288 PEKNKPDNFTGAV

-336 FKLPKIIVP
+336 FKLPKIVVP

-357 NVKILLSGMKGS
+357 NIKVLLSGMKGS

-376 VPQFQGKYPIPSISF
+376 VPQFQGKYPIPEISF
-391 SFFDPVKKEY
+391 SFFDPIKKEY

-408 LIVDVFEGPSNLNDS
+408 LIVDVFDGPSNLNDY
-423 NKTSKNEKIDPII
+423 NKISRSEKKEFNNDK
-436 DSSFKFIE
+436 SFNFIE
-444 LSTKFSAIEKKQF
+444 LSTKFSSIKKEQF
-457 WNTSFFWLLF
+457 WNTSLFWLLF
-467 FLPLILVVV
+467 SLPLILIIL

-482 IFLNKE
+482 VFLNRKE
-488 KDKKSLTQRRNERL
+488 NQKSLIQRRNEKL
-502 ARKFLSSAKKEINN
+502 ARKFLGSAKREINN
-516 YQNFYDVLERAL
+516 YQNFYEVLERAL

-539 TTEFSKHKIT
+539 TTEFSKNKIV

-557 DSIYAKEYVD
+557 DLIYANEYVD
-567 LLENCEIARYS
+567 LLENCEIARFS
-578 KESNINTESDYE
+578 KESNINTNSDYE
-590 NAIEII
+590 NAIKII

>member
-1 MLKKLKDHQLKML
+1 
-14 KIGKMRIIGFLLICF
+14 MRIIGFLLLSF
-29 IFSADKLIAQVK
+29 VFSTEILISQVT
-41 FETKLSKNKLGLNE
+41 FEAKLSKKKLGLNE

-68 DFTPPDFKGFS
+68 DFTPPDFKGFN

-109 QLKGKIRIPQAS
+109 QLKGKIKILQAT
-121 VTISGEI
+121 VKISGEI
-128 YKTSPVI
+128 YKTSPLI
-135 VEVTSVVE
+135 VEVTSAVD

-164 ISNPKPY
+164 ISNSNPY
-171 LNEGITVLYK
+171 LNEGITILYK

-201 SDFWSHIIKIP
+201 SDFWNHIIKIP
-212 RITVERGTYRNES
+212 KITVERGTYKNEP

-231 RKVVLYPQKTGKLIL
+231 RKVVLYPQKTGKLVL
-246 EPLSLNLSVGLPT
+246 EPLSLNLSVGIPT

-268 IYRQVQKTITSGK
+268 IYRQVQKTTTTGK
-281 KVFNVKD
+281 NIINVKAL
-288 FPEENKPDNFNGAV
+288 PEKNKPDNFTGAV

-336 FKLPKIIVP
+336 FKLPKIVVP

-357 NVKILLSGMKGS
+357 NIKILLSGMKGS

-376 VPQFQGKYPIPSISF
+376 VPQFQGKYPIPEISF
-391 SFFDPVKKEY
+391 SFFDPIKKEY

-408 LIVDVFEGPSNLNDS
+408 LIVDVFDGPSNLNDY
-423 NKTSKNEKIDPII
+423 NKISRSEKKEFNNDN
-436 DSSFKFIE
+436 SFNFIE
-444 LSTKFSAIEKKQF
+444 LSTKFSSIKKEQF
-457 WNTSFFWLLF
+457 WNTSLFWLLF
-467 FLPLILVVV
+467 SLPLILIIL

-482 IFLNKE
+482 VFLNRKE
-488 KDKKSLTQRRNERL
+488 NQKSLIQRRNEKL
-502 ARKFLSSAKKEINN
+502 ARKFLGSAKREINN
-516 YQNFYDVLERAL
+516 YQNFYEVLERAL

-539 TTEFSKHKIT
+539 TTEFSKNKIV

-557 DSIYAKEYVD
+557 DLIYANEYVD
-567 LLENCEIARYS
+567 LLENCEIARFS
-578 KESNINTESDYE
+578 KESNINTNSDYE
-590 NAIEII
+590 NAIKII

>member
-1 MLKKLKDHQLKML
+1 
-14 KIGKMRIIGFLLICF
+14 MRIIGFLLLSF
-29 IFSADKLIAQVK
+29 VFSTEILISQVT
-41 FETKLSKNKLGLNE
+41 FEAKLSKKKLGLNE

-68 DFTPPDFKGFS
+68 DFTPPDFKGFN

-109 QLKGKIRIPQAS
+109 QLKGKIKILQAT
-121 VTISGEI
+121 VKISGEI
-128 YKTSPVI
+128 YKTSPLI
-135 VEVTSVVE
+135 VEVTSAVD

-164 ISNPKPY
+164 ISNSNPY
-171 LNEGITVLYK
+171 LNEGITILYK

-201 SDFWSHIIKIP
+201 SDFWNHIIKIP
-212 RITVERGTYRNES
+212 KITVERGTYKNEP

-231 RKVVLYPQKTGKLIL
+231 RKVVLYPQKTGKLVL
-246 EPLSLNLSVGLPT
+246 EPLSLNLSVGIPT

-268 IYRQVQKTITSGK
+268 IYRQVQKTTTTGK
-281 KVFNVKD
+281 NIINVKAL
-288 FPEENKPDNFNGAV
+288 PEKNKPDNFTGAV
-302 GQFDFDVVLSKKSLK
+302 GQFDFNVVLSKNSLK

-336 FKLPKIIVP
+336 FKLPKIVVP

-357 NVKILLSGMKGS
+357 NIKVLLSGMKGS

-376 VPQFQGKYPIPSISF
+376 VPQFQGKYPIPEISF
-391 SFFDPVKKEY
+391 SFFDPIKKEY

-408 LIVDVFEGPSNLNDS
+408 LIVDVFDGPSNLNDY
-423 NKTSKNEKIDPII
+423 NKISRSEKKEFNNDN
-436 DSSFKFIE
+436 SFNFIE
-444 LSTKFSAIEKKQF
+444 LSTKFSSIKKEQF
-457 WNTSFFWLLF
+457 WNTSLFWLLF
-467 FLPLILVVV
+467 SLPLILIIL

-482 IFLNKE
+482 VFLNRKE
-488 KDKKSLTQRRNERL
+488 NQKSLIQRRNEKL
-502 ARKFLSSAKKEINN
+502 ARKFLGSAKREINN
-516 YQNFYDVLERAL
+516 YQNFYEVLERAL

-539 TTEFSKHKIT
+539 TTEFSKNKIV

-557 DSIYAKEYVD
+557 DLIYANEYVD
-567 LLENCEIARYS
+567 LLENCEIARFS
-578 KESNINTESDYE
+578 KESSINTTSDYE
-590 NAIEII
+590 NAIKII

>member
-1 MLKKLKDHQLKML
+1 
-14 KIGKMRIIGFLLICF
+14 MRIIGFLLLSF
-29 IFSADKLIAQVK
+29 VFSTEILISQVT
-41 FETKLSKNKLGLNE
+41 FEAKLSKKKLGLNE

-68 DFTPPDFKGFS
+68 DFTPPDFKGFN

-109 QLKGKIRIPQAS
+109 QLKGKIKILQAT
-121 VTISGEI
+121 VKISGEI
-128 YKTSPVI
+128 YKTSPLI
-135 VEVTSVVE
+135 VEVTSAVD

-164 ISNPKPY
+164 ISNSNPY
-171 LNEGITVLYK
+171 LNEGITILYK

-201 SDFWSHIIKIP
+201 SDFWNHIIKISK
-212 RITVERGTYRNES
+212 ITVERGTYKNEP

-231 RKVVLYPQKTGKLIL
+231 RKVVLYPQKTGKLVL
-246 EPLSLNLSVGLPT
+246 EPLSLNLSVGIPT

-268 IYRQVQKTITSGK
+268 IYRQVQKTTTTGK
-281 KVFNVKD
+281 NIINVKAL
-288 FPEENKPDNFNGAV
+288 PEKNKPDNFTGAV

-336 FKLPKIIVP
+336 FKLPKIVVP

-357 NVKILLSGMKGS
+357 NIKVLLSGMKGS

-376 VPQFQGKYPIPSISF
+376 VPQFQGKYPIPEISF
-391 SFFDPVKKEY
+391 SFFDPIKKEY

-408 LIVDVFEGPSNLNDS
+408 LIVDVFDGPSNLNDY
-423 NKTSKNEKIDPII
+423 NKISRSEKKEFNNDN
-436 DSSFKFIE
+436 SFNFIE
-444 LSTKFSAIEKKQF
+444 LSTKFSSIKKEQF
-457 WNTSFFWLLF
+457 WNTSLFWLLF
-467 FLPLILVVV
+467 SLPLILIIL

-482 IFLNKE
+482 VFLNRKE
-488 KDKKSLTQRRNERL
+488 NQKSLIQRRNEKL
-502 ARKFLSSAKKEINN
+502 ARKFLGSAKREINN
-516 YQNFYDVLERAL
+516 YQNFYEVLERAL

-539 TTEFSKHKIT
+539 TTEFSKNKIV

-557 DSIYAKEYVD
+557 DLIYANEYVD
-567 LLENCEIARYS
+567 LLENCEIARFS
-578 KESNINTESDYE
+578 KESNINTNSDYE
-590 NAIEII
+590 NAIKII

>member
-1 MLKKLKDHQLKML
+1 
-14 KIGKMRIIGFLLICF
+14 MRIIGFLLLF
-29 IFSADKLIAQVK
+29 FVFSTEILISQVT
-41 FETKLSKNKLGLNE
+41 FEAKLSKKKLGLNE

-68 DFTPPDFKGFS
+68 DFTPPDFKGFN

-109 QLKGKIRIPQAS
+109 QLKGKIKILQAT
-121 VTISGEI
+121 VKISGEI
-128 YKTSPVI
+128 YKTSPLI
-135 VEVTSVVE
+135 VEVTSAVD

-164 ISNPKPY
+164 ISNSNPY
-171 LNEGITVLYK
+171 LNEGITILYK

-201 SDFWSHIIKIP
+201 SDFWNHIIKIP
-212 RITVERGTYRNES
+212 KITVERGTYKNEP

-231 RKVVLYPQKTGKLIL
+231 RKVVLYPQKTGKLVL
-246 EPLSLNLSVGLPT
+246 EPLSLNLSVGIPT

-268 IYRQVQKTITSGK
+268 IYRQVQKTTTTGK
-281 KVFNVKD
+281 NIINVKAL
-288 FPEENKPDNFNGAV
+288 PEKNKPDNFTGAV

-336 FKLPKIIVP
+336 FKLPKIVVP

-357 NVKILLSGMKGS
+357 NIKVLLSGMKGS

-376 VPQFQGKYPIPSISF
+376 VPQFQGKYPIPEISF
-391 SFFDPVKKEY
+391 SFFDPIKKEY

-408 LIVDVFEGPSNLNDS
+408 LIVDAFDGPSKLNDY
-423 NKTSKNEKIDPII
+423 NKISRSEKKEFNNDN
-436 DSSFKFIE
+436 SFNFIE
-444 LSTKFSAIEKKQF
+444 LSTKFSSIKKEQF
-457 WNTSFFWLLF
+457 WNTSLFWLLF
-467 FLPLILVVV
+467 SLPLILIIL
-476 LIILKE
+476 LIIFKE
-482 IFLNKE
+482 VFLNKKE
-488 KDKKSLTQRRNERL
+488 NQKSLIQRRNEKL
-502 ARKFLSSAKKEINN
+502 ARKFLGSAKREINN
-516 YQNFYDVLERAL
+516 YQNFYEVLERAL

-539 TTEFSKHKIT
+539 TTEFSKNKIV

-557 DSIYAKEYVD
+557 DLIYANEYVD
-567 LLENCEIARYS
+567 LLENCEIARFS
-578 KESNINTESDYE
+578 KESNINTTSDYE
-590 NAIEII
+590 NAIKII

>member
-1 MLKKLKDHQLKML
+1 ML
-14 KIGKMRIIGFLLICF
+14 KIGKMRIIGFLLLSF
-29 IFSADKLIAQVK
+29 VFSTEILISQVT
-41 FETKLSKNKLGLNE
+41 FEAKLSKKKLGLNE

-68 DFTPPDFKGFS
+68 DFTPPDFKGFN

-109 QLKGKIRIPQAS
+109 QLKGKIKILQAT
-121 VTISGEI
+121 VKISGEI
-128 YKTSPVI
+128 YKTSPLI
-135 VEVTSVVE
+135 VEVTSAVD

-164 ISNPKPY
+164 ISNSNPY
-171 LNEGITVLYK
+171 LNEGITILYK

-201 SDFWSHIIKIP
+201 SDFWNHIIKIP
-212 RITVERGTYRNES
+212 KITVERGTYKNEP

-231 RKVVLYPQKTGKLIL
+231 RKVVLYPQKTGKLVL
-246 EPLSLNLSVGLPT
+246 EPLSLNLSVGIPT

-268 IYRQVQKTITSGK
+268 IYRQVQKTTTTGK
-281 KVFNVKD
+281 NIINVKAL
-288 FPEENKPDNFNGAV
+288 PEKNKPDNFTGAV

-336 FKLPKIIVP
+336 FKLPKIVVP
-345 NTLELYEPEYKE
+345 NSLELYEPEYKE
-357 NVKILLSGMKGS
+357 NIKVLLSGMKGS

-376 VPQFQGKYPIPSISF
+376 VPQFQGKYPIPEISF
-391 SFFDPVKKEY
+391 SFFDPIKKEY

-408 LIVDVFEGPSNLNDS
+408 LIVDVFDGPSNLNDY
-423 NKTSKNEKIDPII
+423 NKISRSEKKEFNNDN
-436 DSSFKFIE
+436 SFNFIE
-444 LSTKFSAIEKKQF
+444 LSTKFSSIKKEQF
-457 WNTSFFWLLF
+457 WNTSLFWLLF
-467 FLPLILVVV
+467 SLPLILIIL

-482 IFLNKE
+482 VFLNRKE
-488 KDKKSLTQRRNERL
+488 NQRSLIQRRNEKL
-502 ARKFLSSAKKEINN
+502 ARKFLGSAKREINN
-516 YQNFYDVLERAL
+516 YQNFYEVLERAL

-539 TTEFSKHKIT
+539 TTEFSKNKIV

-557 DSIYAKEYVD
+557 DLIYANEYVD
-567 LLENCEIARYS
+567 LLENCEIARFS
-578 KESNINTESDYE
+578 KESNINTTSDYE
-590 NAIEII
+590 NAIKII
-596 SKIDKQL
+596 SKIDKHL

>member
-1 MLKKLKDHQLKML
+1 
-14 KIGKMRIIGFLLICF
+14 MRIIGFLLLSF
-29 IFSADKLIAQVK
+29 VFSTEILISQVT
-41 FETKLSKNKLGLNE
+41 FEAKLSKKKLGLNE

-68 DFTPPDFKGFS
+68 DFTPPDFKGFN

-109 QLKGKIRIPQAS
+109 QLKGKIKILQAT
-121 VTISGEI
+121 VKISGEI
-128 YKTSPVI
+128 YKTSPLI
-135 VEVTSVVE
+135 VEVTSAVD

-164 ISNPKPY
+164 ISNSNPY
-171 LNEGITVLYK
+171 LNEGITILYK

-201 SDFWSHIIKIP
+201 SDFWNHIIKIP
-212 RITVERGTYRNES
+212 KITVERGTYKNEP

-231 RKVVLYPQKTGKLIL
+231 RKVVLYPQKTGKLVL
-246 EPLSLNLSVGLPT
+246 EPLSLNLSVGIPT

-268 IYRQVQKTITSGK
+268 IYRQVQKTTTTGK
-281 KVFNVKD
+281 NIINVKAL
-288 FPEENKPDNFNGAV
+288 PEKNKPDNFTGAV

-324 KVKVNGK
+324 IVKVNGK

-336 FKLPKIIVP
+336 FKLPKIVVP

-357 NVKILLSGMKGS
+357 NIKVLLSGMKGS

-376 VPQFQGKYPIPSISF
+376 VPQFQGKYPIPEISF
-391 SFFDPVKKEY
+391 SFFDPIKKEY

-408 LIVDVFEGPSNLNDS
+408 LIVDVFDGPSNLNDYDKIS
-423 NKTSKNEKIDPII
+423 RSEKKEFNNDN
-436 DSSFKFIE
+436 SFNFIE
-444 LSTKFSAIEKKQF
+444 LSTKFSSIKKEQF
-457 WNTSFFWLLF
+457 WNTSLFWLLF
-467 FLPLILVVV
+467 SLPLILIIL
-476 LIILKE
+476 LIIFKE
-482 IFLNKE
+482 VFLNRKE
-488 KDKKSLTQRRNERL
+488 NQKSLIQRRNEKL
-502 ARKFLSSAKKEINN
+502 ARKFLGSAKREINN
-516 YQNFYDVLERAL
+516 YQNFYEVLERAL

-539 TTEFSKHKIT
+539 TTEFSKNKIV

-557 DSIYAKEYVD
+557 DLIYANEYVD
-567 LLENCEIARYS
+567 LLENCEIARFS
-578 KESNINTESDYE
+578 KESNINTTSDYE
-590 NAIEII
+590 NAIKII

>member
-1 MLKKLKDHQLKML
+1 
-14 KIGKMRIIGFLLICF
+14 MRIIGFLLLSF
-29 IFSADKLIAQVK
+29 VFSTEILISQVT
-41 FETKLSKNKLGLNE
+41 FEAKLSKKKLGLNE

-68 DFTPPDFKGFS
+68 DFTPPDFKGFN

-109 QLKGKIRIPQAS
+109 QLKGKIKILQAT
-121 VTISGEI
+121 VKISGEI
-128 YKTSPVI
+128 YKTSPLI
-135 VEVTSVVE
+135 VEVTSAVD

-164 ISNPKPY
+164 ISNSNPY
-171 LNEGITVLYK
+171 LNEGITILYK

-201 SDFWSHIIKIP
+201 SDFWNHIIKIP
-212 RITVERGTYRNES
+212 KITVERGTYKNEP

-231 RKVVLYPQKTGKLIL
+231 RKVVLYPQKTGKLVL
-246 EPLSLNLSVGLPT
+246 EPLSLNLSVGIPT

-268 IYRQVQKTITSGK
+268 IYRQVQKTTTTGK
-281 KVFNVKD
+281 NIINVKAL
-288 FPEENKPDNFNGAV
+288 PEKNKPDNFTGAV

-336 FKLPKIIVP
+336 FKLPKIVVP
-345 NTLELYEPEYKE
+345 NSLELYEPEYKE
-357 NVKILLSGMKGS
+357 NIKVLLSGMKGS

-376 VPQFQGKYPIPSISF
+376 VPQFQGKYPIPEISF
-391 SFFDPVKKEY
+391 SFFDPIKKEY

-408 LIVDVFEGPSNLNDS
+408 LIVDVFDGPSNLNDY
-423 NKTSKNEKIDPII
+423 NKISRSEKKEFNNDN
-436 DSSFKFIE
+436 SFNFIE
-444 LSTKFSAIEKKQF
+444 LSTKFSSIKKEQF
-457 WNTSFFWLLF
+457 WNTSLFWLLF
-467 FLPLILVVV
+467 SLPLILIIL

-482 IFLNKE
+482 VFLNRKE
-488 KDKKSLTQRRNERL
+488 NQRSLIQRRNEKL
-502 ARKFLSSAKKEINN
+502 ARKFLGSAKREINN
-516 YQNFYDVLERAL
+516 YQNFYEVLERAL

-539 TTEFSKHKIT
+539 TTEFSKNKIV

-557 DSIYAKEYVD
+557 DLIYANEYVD
-567 LLENCEIARYS
+567 LLENCEIARFS
-578 KESNINTESDYE
+578 KESNINTNSDYE
-590 NAIEII
+590 NAIKII

>member
-1 MLKKLKDHQLKML
+1 
-14 KIGKMRIIGFLLICF
+14 MRIIGFLLLSF
-29 IFSADKLIAQVK
+29 VFSTEILISQVT
-41 FETKLSKNKLGLNE
+41 FEAKLSKKKLGLNE

-68 DFTPPDFKGFS
+68 DFTPPDFKGFN

-109 QLKGKIRIPQAS
+109 QFKGKIKILQAT
-121 VTISGEI
+121 VKISGEI
-128 YKTSPVI
+128 YKTSPLI
-135 VEVTSVVE
+135 VEVTSAVD
-143 KPNDPNNIDYIAD
+143 KPNDPNNVDYIAD

-164 ISNPKPY
+164 ISNSNPY
-171 LNEGITVLYK
+171 LNEGITILYK

-201 SDFWSHIIKIP
+201 SDFWNHIIKISK
-212 RITVERGTYRNES
+212 ITVERGTYKNEP

-231 RKVVLYPQKTGKLIL
+231 RKVVLYPQKTGKLVL
-246 EPLSLNLSVGLPT
+246 EPLSLNLSVGIPT

-268 IYRQVQKTITSGK
+268 IYRQVQKTTTTGK
-281 KVFNVKD
+281 NIINVKAL
-288 FPEENKPDNFNGAV
+288 PEKNKPDNFTGAV

-336 FKLPKIIVP
+336 FKLPKIVVP

-357 NVKILLSGMKGS
+357 NIKVLLSGMKGS

-376 VPQFQGKYPIPSISF
+376 VPQFQGKYPIPEISF
-391 SFFDPVKKEY
+391 SFFDPIKKEY

-408 LIVDVFEGPSNLNDS
+408 LIVDVFDGPSNLNDY
-423 NKTSKNEKIDPII
+423 NKISRSEKKEFNNDNN
-436 DSSFKFIE
+436 SFNFIE
-444 LSTKFSAIEKKQF
+444 LSTKFSSIKKEQF
-457 WNTSFFWLLF
+457 WNTSLFWLLF
-467 FLPLILVVV
+467 SLPLILIIL

-482 IFLNKE
+482 VFLNRKE
-488 KDKKSLTQRRNERL
+488 NQRSLIQRRNEKL
-502 ARKFLSSAKKEINN
+502 ARKFLGSAKREINN
-516 YQNFYDVLERAL
+516 YQNFYEVLERAL

-539 TTEFSKHKIT
+539 TTEFSKNKIV

-557 DSIYAKEYVD
+557 DLIYANEYVD
-567 LLENCEIARYS
+567 LLENCEIARFS
-578 KESNINTESDYE
+578 KESNINTNSDYE
-590 NAIEII
+590 NAIKII

>member
-1 MLKKLKDHQLKML
+1 ML
-14 KIGKMRIIGFLLICF
+14 KIGKIRIIGFLLLSF
-29 IFSADKLIAQVK
+29 VFSTEILISQVT
-41 FETKLSKNKLGLNE
+41 FEAKLSKKKLGLNE

-68 DFTPPDFKGFS
+68 DFTPPDFKGFN

-109 QLKGKIRIPQAS
+109 QLKGKIKILQAT
-121 VTISGEI
+121 VKISGEI
-128 YKTSPVI
+128 YKTSPLI
-135 VEVTSVVE
+135 VEVTSAVD

-164 ISNPKPY
+164 ISNSNPY
-171 LNEGITVLYK
+171 LNEGITILYK

-201 SDFWSHIIKIP
+201 SDFWNHIIKIP
-212 RITVERGTYRNES
+212 KITVERGTYKNEP

-231 RKVVLYPQKTGKLIL
+231 RKVVLYPQKTGKLVL
-246 EPLSLNLSVGLPT
+246 EPLSLNLSVGIPT

-268 IYRQVQKTITSGK
+268 IYRQVQKTTTTGK
-281 KVFNVKD
+281 NIINVKAL
-288 FPEENKPDNFNGAV
+288 PKKNKPDNFTGAV

-336 FKLPKIIVP
+336 FKLPKIVVP

-357 NVKILLSGMKGS
+357 NIKVLLSGMKGS

-376 VPQFQGKYPIPSISF
+376 VPQFQGKYPIPEISF
-391 SFFDPVKKEY
+391 SFFDPIKKEY

-408 LIVDVFEGPSNLNDS
+408 LIVDVFDGPSKLNDY
-423 NKTSKNEKIDPII
+423 NKISRSEKKEFNNDN
-436 DSSFKFIE
+436 SFNFIE
-444 LSTKFSAIEKKQF
+444 LSTKFSSIKKEQF
-457 WNTSFFWLLF
+457 WNTSLFWLLF
-467 FLPLILVVV
+467 SLPLILIIL

-482 IFLNKE
+482 VFLNRKE
-488 KDKKSLTQRRNERL
+488 NQKSLIQRRNEKL
-502 ARKFLSSAKKEINN
+502 ARKFLGSAKREINN
-516 YQNFYDVLERAL
+516 YQNFYEVLERAL

-539 TTEFSKHKIT
+539 TTEFSKNKIV

-557 DSIYAKEYVD
+557 DLIYANEYVD
-567 LLENCEIARYS
+567 LLENCEIARFS
-578 KESNINTESDYE
+578 KESNINTNSDYE
-590 NAIEII
+590 NAIKII

>member
-1 MLKKLKDHQLKML
+1 
-14 KIGKMRIIGFLLICF
+14 MRIIGFLLLF
-29 IFSADKLIAQVK
+29 FVFSTEILISQVT
-41 FETKLSKNKLGLNE
+41 FEAKLSKKKLGLNE

-68 DFTPPDFKGFS
+68 DFTPPDFKGFN

-109 QLKGKIRIPQAS
+109 QLKGKIKILQAT
-121 VTISGEI
+121 VKISGEI
-128 YKTSPVI
+128 YKTSPLI
-135 VEVTSVVE
+135 VEVTSAVD

-164 ISNPKPY
+164 ISNSNPY
-171 LNEGITVLYK
+171 LNEGITILYK

-212 RITVERGTYRNES
+212 KITVERGTYKNEP

-231 RKVVLYPQKTGKLIL
+231 RKVVLYPQKTGKLVL
-246 EPLSLNLSVGLPT
+246 EPLSLNLSVGIPT

-268 IYRQVQKTITSGK
+268 IYRQVQKTTTTGK
-281 KVFNVKD
+281 NIINVKAL
-288 FPEENKPDNFNGAV
+288 PEKNKPDNFAGAV

-336 FKLPKIIVP
+336 FKLPKIVVP

-357 NVKILLSGMKGS
+357 NIKVLLSGMKGS

-376 VPQFQGKYPIPSISF
+376 VPQFQGKYPIPEISF
-391 SFFDPVKKEY
+391 SFFDPIKKEY

-408 LIVDVFEGPSNLNDS
+408 LIVDVFDGPSNLNDY
-423 NKTSKNEKIDPII
+423 NKISRSEKKEFNNDN
-436 DSSFKFIE
+436 SFNFIE
-444 LSTKFSAIEKKQF
+444 LSTKFSSIKKEQF
-457 WNTSFFWLLF
+457 WNTSLFWLLF
-467 FLPLILVVV
+467 SLPLILIIL

-482 IFLNKE
+482 VFLNRKE
-488 KDKKSLTQRRNERL
+488 NQKSLIQRRNEKL
-502 ARKFLSSAKKEINN
+502 ARKFLGSAKREINN
-516 YQNFYDVLERAL
+516 YQNFYEVLERAL

-539 TTEFSKHKIT
+539 TTEFSKNKIV

-557 DSIYAKEYVD
+557 DLIYANEYVD
-567 LLENCEIARYS
+567 LLENCEIARFS
-578 KESNINTESDYE
+578 KESNINTNSDYE
-590 NAIEII
+590 NAIKII

>member
-1 MLKKLKDHQLKML
+1 
-14 KIGKMRIIGFLLICF
+14 MRIIGFLLLSF
-29 IFSADKLIAQVK
+29 VFSTEILISQVT
-41 FETKLSKNKLGLNE
+41 FEAKLSKKKLGLNE

-68 DFTPPDFKGFS
+68 DFTPPDFKGFN

-109 QLKGKIRIPQAS
+109 QLKGKIKILQAT
-121 VTISGEI
+121 VKISGEI
-128 YKTSPVI
+128 YKTSPLI
-135 VEVTSVVE
+135 VEVTSAVD

-164 ISNPKPY
+164 ISNSNPY
-171 LNEGITVLYK
+171 LNEGITILYK

-201 SDFWSHIIKIP
+201 SDFWNHIIKIP
-212 RITVERGTYRNES
+212 KITVERGTYKNEP

-231 RKVVLYPQKTGKLIL
+231 RKVVLYPQKTGKLVL
-246 EPLSLNLSVGLPT
+246 EPLSLNLSVGIPT

-268 IYRQVQKTITSGK
+268 IYRQVQKTTTTGK
-281 KVFNVKD
+281 NIINVKAL
-288 FPEENKPDNFNGAV
+288 PEKNKPDNFTGAV

-336 FKLPKIIVP
+336 FKLPKIVVP

-357 NVKILLSGMKGS
+357 NIKVLLSGMKGS

-376 VPQFQGKYPIPSISF
+376 VPQFQGKYPIPEISF
-391 SFFDPVKKEY
+391 SFFDPIKKEY

-408 LIVDVFEGPSNLNDS
+408 LIVDVFDGPSNLNDY
-423 NKTSKNEKIDPII
+423 NKISRSEKKEFNNDN
-436 DSSFKFIE
+436 SFNFIE
-444 LSTKFSAIEKKQF
+444 LSTKFSSIKKEQF
-457 WNTSFFWLLF
+457 WNTSLFWLLF
-467 FLPLILVVV
+467 SLPLILIIL
-476 LIILKE
+476 LIIFKE
-482 IFLNKE
+482 VFLNRKE
-488 KDKKSLTQRRNERL
+488 NQKSLIQIRNEKL
-502 ARKFLSSAKKEINN
+502 ARKFLGSAKREINN
-516 YQNFYDVLERAL
+516 YQNFYEVLERAL

-539 TTEFSKHKIT
+539 TTEFSKNKIV

-557 DSIYAKEYVD
+557 DLIYANEYVD
-567 LLENCEIARYS
+567 LLENCEIARFS
-578 KESNINTESDYE
+578 KESNINTNSDYE
-590 NAIEII
+590 NAIKII

>member
-1 MLKKLKDHQLKML
+1 ML
-14 KIGKMRIIGFLLICF
+14 KIGKMRIIGFLLLSF
-29 IFSADKLIAQVK
+29 VFSTEILISQVT
-41 FETKLSKNKLGLNE
+41 FEAKLSKKKLGLNE

-68 DFTPPDFKGFS
+68 DFTPPDFKGFN

-109 QLKGKIRIPQAS
+109 QLKGKIKILQAT
-121 VTISGEI
+121 VKISGEI
-128 YKTSPVI
+128 YKTSPLI
-135 VEVTSVVE
+135 VEVTSAVD

-164 ISNPKPY
+164 ISNSNPY
-171 LNEGITVLYK
+171 LNEGITILYK

-201 SDFWSHIIKIP
+201 SDFWNHIIKIP
-212 RITVERGTYRNES
+212 KITVERGTYKNEP

-231 RKVVLYPQKTGKLIL
+231 RKVVLYPQKTGKLVL
-246 EPLSLNLSVGLPT
+246 EPLSLNLSVGIPT

-268 IYRQVQKTITSGK
+268 IYRQVQKTTTTGK
-281 KVFNVKD
+281 NIINVKAL
-288 FPEENKPDNFNGAV
+288 PEKNKPDNFTGAV

-336 FKLPKIIVP
+336 FKLPKIVVP

-357 NVKILLSGMKGS
+357 NIKVLLSGMKGS

-376 VPQFQGKYPIPSISF
+376 VPQFQGKYPIPEISF
-391 SFFDPVKKEY
+391 SFFDPIKKEY

-408 LIVDVFEGPSNLNDS
+408 LIVDVFDGPSNLNDY
-423 NKTSKNEKIDPII
+423 NKISRSEKKEFNNDN
-436 DSSFKFIE
+436 SFNFIE
-444 LSTKFSAIEKKQF
+444 LSTKFSSIKKEQF
-457 WNTSFFWLLF
+457 WNTSLFWLLF
-467 FLPLILVVV
+467 SLPLILIIL

-482 IFLNKE
+482 VFLNRKE
-488 KDKKSLTQRRNERL
+488 NQKSLIQRRNEKL
-502 ARKFLSSAKKEINN
+502 ARKFLGSAKREINN
-516 YQNFYDVLERAL
+516 YQNFYEVLERAL

-539 TTEFSKHKIT
+539 TTEFSKNKIV

-557 DSIYAKEYVD
+557 DLIYANEYVD
-567 LLENCEIARYS
+567 LLENCEIARFS
-578 KESNINTESDYE
+578 KESNINTNSDYE
-590 NAIEII
+590 NAIKII

>member
-1 MLKKLKDHQLKML
+1 MF
-14 KIGKMRIIGFLLICF
+14 KIGKMRIIGFLLLSF
-29 IFSADKLIAQVK
+29 VFSTEILISQVT
-41 FETKLSKNKLGLNE
+41 FEAKLSKKKLGLNE

-68 DFTPPDFKGFS
+68 DFTPPDFKGFN

-109 QLKGKIRIPQAS
+109 QLKGKIKILQAT
-121 VTISGEI
+121 VKISGEI
-128 YKTSPVI
+128 YKTSPLI
-135 VEVTSVVE
+135 VEVTSAVD

-164 ISNPKPY
+164 ISNSNPY
-171 LNEGITVLYK
+171 LNEGITILYK

-201 SDFWSHIIKIP
+201 SDFWNHIIKIP
-212 RITVERGTYRNES
+212 KITVERGTYKNEP

-231 RKVVLYPQKTGKLIL
+231 RKVVLYPQKTGKLVL
-246 EPLSLNLSVGLPT
+246 EPLSLNLSVGIPT

-268 IYRQVQKTITSGK
+268 IYRQVQKTTTTGK
-281 KVFNVKD
+281 NIINVKAL
-288 FPEENKPDNFNGAV
+288 PEKNKPDNFTGAV

-336 FKLPKIIVP
+336 FKLPKIVAP

-357 NVKILLSGMKGS
+357 NIKVLLSGMKGS

-376 VPQFQGKYPIPSISF
+376 VPQFQGKYPIPEISF
-391 SFFDPVKKEY
+391 SFFDPIKKEY

-408 LIVDVFEGPSNLNDS
+408 LIVDVFDGPSNLNDY
-423 NKTSKNEKIDPII
+423 NKISRSEKKEFNNDN
-436 DSSFKFIE
+436 SFNFIE
-444 LSTKFSAIEKKQF
+444 LSTKFSSIKKEQF
-457 WNTSFFWLLF
+457 WNTSLFWLLF
-467 FLPLILVVV
+467 SLPLILIIL
-476 LIILKE
+476 LIIFKE
-482 IFLNKE
+482 VFLNRKE
-488 KDKKSLTQRRNERL
+488 NQKSLIQRRNEKL
-502 ARKFLSSAKKEINN
+502 ARKFLGSAKREINN
-516 YQNFYDVLERAL
+516 YQNFYEVLERAL

-539 TTEFSKHKIT
+539 TTEFSKNKIV

-557 DSIYAKEYVD
+557 DLIYANEYVD
-567 LLENCEIARYS
+567 LLENCEIARFS
-578 KESNINTESDYE
+578 KESNINTNSDYE
-590 NAIEII
+590 NAIKII